1 MCERE
6 IILLGRMK
14 DYRGIKLYQIKEY
27 KIVSVLN
34 VKIDKE
40 NYFTLKRGN
49 LRKIIFRD
57 VKIVKSSCT

>member
-6 IILLGRMK
+6 ILVGRMK
-14 DYRGIKLYQIKEY
+14 DYRDIKLYQIEEY

-40 NYFTLKRGN
+40 NCYFTLKR
-49 LRKIIFRD
+49 KPP
-57 VKIVKSSCT
+57 